1 MSDAESLFTYGLD
14 ESAAN
19 YSFPD
24 HVPPFLD
31 EILSNLT
38 SNSTLVD
45 VCGDNVECLFDF
57 GQTGDADVGMAAMMV
72 ENQTASEMQDVCKI
86 IVIALNN
93 GQGNYCFCSP
103 KPSYLGEK
111 LLQ

>member
-1 MSDAESLFTYGLD
+1 MLQYWIPGQITDAESLFTYGPD
-14 ESAAN
+14 EDAGN

-38 SNSTLVD
+38 ANSTLVD

-57 GQTGDADVGMAAMMV
+57 GQTGNVSVGMAAMMV
-72 ENQTASEMQDVCKI
+72 DTTMATEMSDACKI
-86 IVIALNN
+86 KCFAICRNN
-93 GQGNYCFCSP
+93 FMHLRSN
-103 KPSYLGEK
+103 
-111 LLQ
+111 

>member
-1 MSDAESLFTYGLD
+1 MSDAESLFTYGTD

-31 EILSNLT
+31 EILFNLT
-38 SNSTLVD
+38 ANSTLVD

-86 IVIALNN
+86 IIC
-93 GQGNYCFCSP
+93 YFP
-103 KPSYLGEK
+103 
-111 LLQ
+111 